1 MHFSFL
7 ESAAAR
13 LDGIS
18 RTGTAA
24 YIGPKQHCNYLAA
37 SSELTYSACIHG
49 SLLCICPSQ
58 SLRRE
63 GMLSLFLFLVL
74 CLFGLITHVM

>member
-24 YIGPKQHCNYLAA
+24 YIGPKQHCNYLAGE
-37 SSELTYSACIHG
+37 SK
-49 SLLCICPSQ
+49 SLICGKY
-58 SLRRE
+58 LLAL
-63 GMLSLFLFLVL
+63 G
-74 CLFGLITHVM
+74 